1 MIARHFPYLFLMAL
15 AGHVL
20 TGHAQAPTA
29 PPNAVA
35 TAEPDLGRLFFS
47 PERRNTLERQ
57 RQLNIREAQ
66 TLEGET
72 LNLNGLVIR
81 SSGKKT
87 FWLNGRAQNDN
98 DAPTGVTITPQRKTP
113 GKAIVSA
120 SGETPEEVKVGE
132 TFNRATREKQSGL
145 PDGSLKV
152 KSGR

>member
-1 MIARHFPYLFLMAL
+1 MIARLLIAAL
-15 AGHVL
+15 ATHML
-20 TGHAQAPTA
+20 TSYGQTPAVPPSVVPTA
-29 PPNAVA
+29 EA
-35 TAEPDLGRLFFS
+35 DLGRLFFS

-87 FWLNGRAQNDN
+87 FWVNGRAQNDN

-120 SGETPEEVKVGE
+120 GGETPEEVKVGE

-145 PDGSLKV
+145 PDGALKV
-152 KSGR
+152 KPGR